1 MKFRI
6 TSKDLIIFVIFCL
19 FLLYLCAISV
29 LNFINFGAEGRLWGL
44 NPIPAFSGV
53 YLPITLLLFFLALI
67 MIFSSVSSYVFERE
81 KKGLGI
87 IVKEKEEKGYS
98 SWAKDKDIKTDRDVA
113 KVITTDATLNAAG
126 VPLCTGKNNEM
137 WVDNGEYHTL
147 VIGSSGS
154 GKSRC
159 VVKPMV
165 NLLAKKGE
173 SMIITDPKGE
183 LYVAAANKLKELGYK
198 VIILNFRD
206 PLKGNAWNPLT
217 LPYQYYKM
225 GNMDKATELLDD
237 VALNILYD
245 ANNKGEPFWEKSA
258 ADYFSG
264 LALGLFQDA
273 KEEEININSI
283 SLMAT
288 IGEERLGASNYA
300 KEYFLLKGESS
311 SAYTFASGT
320 INAPSDTKGGIVST
334 FRQKIRLFASRE
346 NLSEMLGHSDFSILD
361 IGREKTAV
369 FIVVHDE
376 KTTYHAL
383 ATIFIKQCY
392 ETLIDVA
399 QENGGKLPIRT
410 NFILDEFANMP
421 PLKDVDSM
429 VTAARSR
436 QMRFTF
442 IIQNFAQLNDVYGK
456 EVAEVIRGNCGN
468 TIYLISTE
476 LAALEEISKMC
487 GEVKSKEKDKTAS
500 TPLVTVTDLQKLKF
514 GEAILMRIRKSPF
527 KTKLPFNDKV
537 DWGYQASDASFP
549 QRAAKP
555 VALFDIK
562 GFVNEK
568 KKEKSMANFGNS
580 PFGSNPGFGG
590 NPFDMPFNPFASN
603 NPFATSNP
611 FQSTPIKSEPSNPFG
626 GSNKIDLDAMMRDI
640 DKKIAELDAEEARQK
655 ENLNNKIPDSKAM
668 TEAALKNLEDSVK
681 KPNIDD
687 YLGMTMKLDTSKLDS
702 KPKKDIKPIEKEIP
716 IEQPEQKK
724 VEEEPK
730 ITEEIPEI
738 IKEKEV
744 TPKETP
750 KLIKPEIN
758 KSEPIKVSIDTNYEL
773 PSYNDLSSEKDAE
786 DVEVLDEV
794 PKTEIKTTP
803 VTNDNL
809 VIESKKEDK
818 PKINVDVDSVVVNN
832 NIISDDEFFD
842 DFFGDDDY

>member
-98 SWAKDKDIKTDRDVA
+98 NWAKDKDIKTDRDVA

-702 KPKKDIKPIEKEIP
+702 KPKEDIKPIKKEIP

>member
-1 MKFRI
+1 
-6 TSKDLIIFVIFCL
+6 
-19 FLLYLCAISV
+19 
-29 LNFINFGAEGRLWGL
+29 
-44 NPIPAFSGV
+44 
-53 YLPITLLLFFLALI
+53 
-67 MIFSSVSSYVFERE
+67 
-81 KKGLGI
+81 
-87 IVKEKEEKGYS
+87 
-98 SWAKDKDIKTDRDVA
+98 
-113 KVITTDATLNAAG
+113 
-126 VPLCTGKNNEM
+126 
-137 WVDNGEYHTL
+137 
-147 VIGSSGS
+147 
-154 GKSRC
+154 
-159 VVKPMV
+159 
-165 NLLAKKGE
+165 
-173 SMIITDPKGE
+173 
-183 LYVAAANKLKELGYK
+183 
-198 VIILNFRD
+198 
-206 PLKGNAWNPLT
+206 
-217 LPYQYYKM
+217 
-225 GNMDKATELLDD
+225 MDKATELLDD

-487 GEVKSKEKDKTAS
+487 GEIKSKEKAKPAS

-702 KPKKDIKPIEKEIP
+702 KPKEDIKPIEKEIP

-750 KLIKPEIN
+750 KPIESEIN

>member
-183 LYVAAANKLKELGYK
+183 LYVATANKLKELGYK

-611 FQSTPIKSEPSNPFG
+611 FQSTPTKPETSNPFG

-702 KPKKDIKPIEKEIP
+702 KPKEDIKPIEKEIP

>member
-67 MIFSSVSSYVFERE
+67 MIFSSVSSYIFKRK

-580 PFGSNPGFGG
+580 PFSSNPGFGG

-702 KPKKDIKPIEKEIP
+702 KPKEDIKPIEKEIP

-724 VEEEPK
+724 VGEEPK